1 MSADRL
7 YGEIKKSNKN
17 NLIKNIEEFSKDKE
31 FA

>member
-7 YGEIKKSNKN
+7 YGEIKNSNKN